1 MSMNRISE
9 QFHAL
14 FGIFM
19 VTFYIGIGIFAI
31 FFAHKYFII
40 DQAFLVILGSTFIL
54 YGSYRI
60 FTTYRNIRR
69 AFFDKDDD
77 QE

>member
-1 MSMNRISE
+1 MNRISE

-19 VTFYIGIGIFAI
+19 VMFYLGIGIFAL
-31 FFAHKYFII
+31 FFGQKYLLI
-40 DQAFLVILGSTFIL
+40 DKPYLVILGSTFIL

-60 FTTYRNIRR
+60 FTTYRNIRK
-69 AFFDKDDD
+69 AFFEKDD
-77 QE
+77 QKE

>member
-1 MSMNRISE
+1 MNKISE

-19 VTFYIGIGIFAI
+19 VTFYLGVGIFAV
-31 FFAHKYFII
+31 FFAQKYLVI
-40 DQAFLVILGSTFIL
+40 DKGYLVILGSTFIL

-60 FTTYRNIRR
+60 FTTYRNIKK
-69 AFFDKDDD
+69 AFFEKNDD